1 MGCCAA
7 WALDTGVA
15 NNDKEIGALEQSMV
29 AMGLETQSKRGHSA
43 ATRKDKGTEV
53 SPRCSGLA
61 PNIRSSVLG

>member
-29 AMGLETQSKRGHSA
+29 AMGLETQSNIIWQIA
-43 ATRKDKGTEV
+43 LKDF
-53 SPRCSGLA
+53 
-61 PNIRSSVLG
+61 SSIIIEND